1 MKNLPSDN
9 SSFFIPHS
17 SFSNM
22 VDYTEPLPAA
32 STRRLR
38 VAQGI
43 VLLFHITGF
52 VGLAFS
58 DNRDFYLHFTPLTLI
73 LTALL
78 LLWFQP
84 ERGAGFWSFCV
95 SVMLLGFGAEF
106 VGVNTGAFFGH
117 YTYGDTLGFKL
128 FEKASLGGA
137 TLNGV
142 PPLIGLNWLVL
153 TYLCGT
159 LVRYLPLAE
168 LPRIVLAALL
178 MVGFDACLEP
188 VAGAYAFWHWS
199 ANVIPFQ
206 NFRDWFIFACIL
218 QMLFNRTSFA
228 KRNPLVPLV
237 YLTQLLFFFLLGA
250 LK

>member
-1 MKNLPSDN
+1 MEYSESLNP
-9 SSFFIPHS
+9 P
-17 SFSNM
+17 
-22 VDYTEPLPAA
+22 TTA
-32 STRRLR
+32 RLR
-38 VAQGI
+38 VAQGL

-58 DNRDFYLHFTPLTLI
+58 KNADFFLRFTPLTLV
-73 LTALL
+73 LTAGLL
-78 LLWFQP
+78 VAFQP
-84 ERGAGFWSFCV
+84 GRGASFWGFCF
-95 SVMLLGFGAEF
+95 SVVLLGFGAEF
-106 VGVNTGAFFGH
+106 VGVNTGKVFGH
-117 YTYGDTLGFKL
+117 YTYGNTLGFKL
-128 FEKASLGGA
+128 FDAA
-137 TLNGV
+137 PFVGV
-142 PPLIGLNWLVL
+142 PPLIGLNWLVI
-153 TYLCGT
+153 TYLCGN
-159 LVRYLPLAE
+159 LVRYLPLSE

-188 VAGAYAFWHWS
+188 VAHHYDFWHWS

-218 QMLFNRTSFA
+218 QMLFTRAQFT